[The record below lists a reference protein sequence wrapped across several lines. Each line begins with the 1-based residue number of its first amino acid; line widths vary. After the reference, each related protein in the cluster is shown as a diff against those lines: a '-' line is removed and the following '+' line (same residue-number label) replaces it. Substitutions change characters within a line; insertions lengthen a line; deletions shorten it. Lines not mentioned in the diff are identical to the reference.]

1 MIKTITYSPLLSSD
15 RTCLLEANIR
25 TICLLAV
32 PANINCHD
40 LLKFIAPCQSV
51 IQHVRII
58 RDGAPNQFMVLLD
71 FRTTESAT
79 DFYDNFNGVPF
90 NSLEPDNLCHA
101 IWVSGVEWGTDGT
114 PPLNHTELPTC
125 PVCLERMD
133 ESVDG
138 ILTILCNHAFHANCL
153 IKWGDSTCPVCRYLQ
168 TPELTEESLCMEC
181 DGKDSLW
188 ICLICGHVGCGR
200 YQGGH
205 AATHYRDTNHT
216 YALQLGT
223 DRVWDYAGDNFVH
236 RLLQSKTDGKLV
248 ETRSPGGNTGESEEK
263 IDSIQLE
270 FTYLLTSQLDA
281 QREYYEE
288 KLSRLEAAT
297 EKSYGQEKLQSEALR
312 QQNKNLE
319 GKLKE
324 SIKERVNLERKLQQL
339 QSKLAGFNKELSD
352 EKHVADAYRT
362 NQSEWQS
369 KYQSADTRLKELQTA
384 KEAEIVDLKEQIRDL
399 MFYMEAQNTIE
410 KSELRDEISEGSL
423 VVVPGPSES
432 PAAKLK
438 AKTNRRKK

>member
-1 MIKTITYSPLLSSD
+1 
-15 RTCLLEANIR
+15 
-25 TICLLAV
+25 
-32 PANINCHD
+32 
-40 LLKFIAPCQSV
+40 
-51 IQHVRII
+51 
-58 RDGAPNQFMVLLD
+58 
-71 FRTTESAT
+71 
-79 DFYDNFNGVPF
+79 
-90 NSLEPDNLCHA
+90 
-101 IWVSGVEWGTDGT
+101 
-114 PPLNHTELPTC
+114 
-125 PVCLERMD
+125 
-133 ESVDG
+133 
-138 ILTILCNHAFHANCL
+138 
-153 IKWGDSTCPVCRYLQ
+153 
-168 TPELTEESLCMEC
+168 MEC

-205 AATHYRDTNHT
+205 AATHYRDTHHT

-248 ETRSPGGNTGESEEK
+248 EGRSPGGGESEEK

-288 KLSRLEAAT
+288 RLSRLEAAN
-297 EKSYGQEKLQSEALR
+297 EKLYGQEKQQAEALR

-319 GKLKE
+319 AKLKE
-324 SIKERVNLERKLQQL
+324 SIKERVNLEKKLQQL
-339 QSKLAGFNKELSD
+339 QSKLAGFNKELLD

-362 NQSEWQS
+362 NQTEWQS
-369 KYQSADTRLKELQTA
+369 KYQSADTKLRELQA
-384 KEAEIVDLKEQIRDL
+384 LKDAEIADLKEQLRDL

-410 KSELRDEISEGSL
+410 KSELKDEISSGS
-423 VVVPGPSES
+423 VMVVPGPSAD
-432 PAAKLK
+432 PLAAKLR